1 MGIGREEPR
10 QAIIFERGVLMSCEV
25 NEMLLERYFEEG
37 IEMGLSDE
45 EAEVFAYQK
54 LEEKS

>member
-1 MGIGREEPR
+1 MRCGVVIH
-10 QAIIFERGVLMSCEV
+10 RGVLMSCEV

-45 EAEVFAYQK
+45 EAEIFAYQK